1 MRQKLYT
8 MFFCVFSLAFV
19 ATDCKHNP
27 VGPEII
33 QPGRRDYTWT
43 FDTLHLQQGYL
54 ETIWGS
60 SPTDIW
66 AGGYDDLFHYD
77 VQNGLAGMETP
88 DGLKEQYLD
97 LVKMMYG

>member
-54 ETIWGS
+54 QSIWGS

-66 AGGYDDLFHYD
+66 ACGYDRFVPLRRYKMDEMERLYRL
-77 VQNGLAGMETP
+77 VQ
-88 DGLKEQYLD
+88 
-97 LVKMMYG
+97 